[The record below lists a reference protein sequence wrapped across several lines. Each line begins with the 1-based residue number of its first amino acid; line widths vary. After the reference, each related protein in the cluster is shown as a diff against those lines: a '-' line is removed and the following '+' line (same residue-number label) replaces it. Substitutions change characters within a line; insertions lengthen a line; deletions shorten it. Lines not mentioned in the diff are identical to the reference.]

1 MSRILSVVLWSC
13 LLLVA
18 CERDAWE
25 PAAPVAEQD
34 GALFHLDAADYDG
47 SSTRRSADLRTNYDR
62 VEFRVIDD
70 ASGCTVPNLKGL
82 YDPQHSVLRIE
93 GLREGDYRL
102 LVLGMR
108 GDWSQDGVEVHPIGH
123 VDERWVSFPE
133 DLGKPLAAEYFY
145 SQTPF
150 TVRVTTTAAGEVS
163 SVVTGTQTTQQR
175 IIGRADF
182 DFTYTNPYI
191 RTALVSLRATLGGAR
206 FRTGMT
212 GGGAFTG
219 QSDELAF
226 ETDLEAVASYGFLP
240 TVEGY
245 PLRGEIELVTRTY
258 RGGQVRR
265 LFGFELERL
274 EANHIGRIHTPVVHP
289 DNSSG
294 TMFLTQRAYDEG
306 SHGLI
311 LQDGEPKSVY
321 TDPAQRR
328 FNTAA
333 PLQLAVTE
341 AGELHARFYSP
352 RALSGVLVRAR
363 IPRVSD
369 EFLDLAWFDSIP
381 PFADFYEQLPQTLRP
396 TVCRSA
402 TDRWVEIPQL
412 EAADFEGVEFTIESE
427 DPYWKKLRQILHGWT
442 IAFSLF
448 NGDPD
453 RPDGGP
459 SGNWMGIRPVH
470 CREAVAFFLNFT
482 YMIDMP
488 EHEVILREN
497 QDRLYGNG
505 GVNDKV
511 TPEKV
516 LSQMRQSRNL
526 NVGLVYP
533 GNGIVGLGGGS
544 SYGVYQQAW
553 LQHYFNTYSCEIMF
567 HELGHVMG
575 YSHSSSFTYG
585 PWAQELMNN
594 FYVTHLNEMPID
606 SPSYLNSSN
615 NPTLY

>member
-18 CERDAWE
+18 CERDE
-25 PAAPVAEQD
+25 RVPATPVKESD
-34 GALFHLDAADYDG
+34 GAVFRLDAADYED
-47 SSTRRSADLRTNYDR
+47 RPALRSAGLRTNYDR
-62 VEFRVIDD
+62 VEFRVVDD
-70 ASGCTVPNLKGL
+70 ASGSTVPNLKGL
-82 YDPQHSVLRIE
+82 YDPQSSVLRIE

-102 LVLGMR
+102 LVLGIR
-108 GDWSQDGVEVHPIGH
+108 GDWEQDGVEVHPIGH
-123 VDERWVSFPE
+123 VDEEWVSFPE
-133 DLGKPLAAEYFY
+133 DLGKPLVAEYFY

-150 TVRVTTTAAGEVS
+150 TVRVTTSAAGEVS
-163 SVVTGTQTTQQR
+163 SVVTGTQTSQQR

-182 DFTYTNPYI
+182 DFTYANPYI

-219 QSDELAF
+219 RSDELAF
-226 ETDLEAVASYGFLP
+226 ETDLDSVASYCFLP
-240 TVEGY
+240 TVEGH

-274 EANHIGRIHTPVVHP
+274 EANRIGQIHTPVVHP

-306 SHGLI
+306 AHGLI
-311 LQDGEPKSVY
+311 LQDGESKTVY

-333 PLQLAVTE
+333 PLQIAVTD

-363 IPRVSD
+363 IPRVDD
-369 EFLDLAWFDSIP
+369 EYLDLAWFDSIP
-381 PFADFYEQLPQTLRP
+381 PFADFYERLPQTLRP

-402 TDRWVEIPQL
+402 TGRWVEIPQL

-575 YSHSSSFTYG
+575 YNHSSSFTYG
-585 PWAQELMNN
+585 PWAQELMNH
-594 FYVTHLNEMPID
+594 FYVNNLDEMPIN
-606 SPSYLNSSN
+606 SSSYLNSSK

>member
-70 ASGCTVPNLKGL
+70 ASGRTVPNLKGL
-82 YDPQHSVLRIE
+82 YDPQHSVLCIE

-150 TVRVTTTAAGEVS
+150 TVRVTTSSAGEVS

-274 EANHIGRIHTPVVHP
+274 EANRIGRIHTPVVHP

-333 PLQLAVTE
+333 PLQLEVTE

-402 TDRWVEIPQL
+402 TGRWVEIPQL

-427 DPYWKKLRQILHGWT
+427 DPYWKKLQQILHGWT

>member
-47 SSTRRSADLRTNYDR
+47 LSTRRSADLRTNYDR

-70 ASGCTVPNLKGL
+70 ASGRTVPNLKGL
-82 YDPQHSVLRIE
+82 YDSQHSVLRIE

-191 RTALVSLRATLGGAR
+191 RTALVSLRTTLGGAR

-226 ETDLEAVASYGFLP
+226 ETDLEAVASYAFLP

-274 EANHIGRIHTPVVHP
+274 EANRIGRIHTPVVHP

-369 EFLDLAWFDSIP
+369 EYLDLAWFDSIP

-427 DPYWKKLRQILHGWT
+427 DPYWKKLQQILHGWT

>member
-25 PAAPVAEQD
+25 PAAPVTEQD

-150 TVRVTTTAAGEVS
+150 TVRVTTSSAGEVS

-274 EANHIGRIHTPVVHP
+274 EANRIGRIHTPVVHP

-333 PLQLAVTE
+333 PLQLEVTE

-402 TDRWVEIPQL
+402 TGRWVEIPQL

-427 DPYWKKLRQILHGWT
+427 DPYWKKLQQILHGWT

-594 FYVTHLNEMPID
+594 FYVSHLNEMPID

>member
-70 ASGCTVPNLKGL
+70 ASGRTVPNLKGL
-82 YDPQHSVLRIE
+82 YDPQHSVLCIE

-274 EANHIGRIHTPVVHP
+274 EANRIGRIHTPVVHP

-402 TDRWVEIPQL
+402 TGRWVEIPQL

-427 DPYWKKLRQILHGWT
+427 DPYWKKLQQILHGWT

>member
-25 PAAPVAEQD
+25 PAAPVTEQD

-70 ASGCTVPNLKGL
+70 ASGRTVPNLKGL
-82 YDPQHSVLRIE
+82 YDPQHSVLCIE

-274 EANHIGRIHTPVVHP
+274 EANRIGRIHTPVVHP

-402 TDRWVEIPQL
+402 TGRWVEIPQL

-427 DPYWKKLRQILHGWT
+427 DPYWKKLQQILHGWT

>member
-150 TVRVTTTAAGEVS
+150 TVRVTTSSAGEVS

-226 ETDLEAVASYGFLP
+226 ETDLEAVASYAFLP

-274 EANHIGRIHTPVVHP
+274 EANCIGRIHTPVVHP

-402 TDRWVEIPQL
+402 TGRWVEIPQL

-427 DPYWKKLRQILHGWT
+427 DPYWKKLQQILHGWT

-459 SGNWMGIRPVH
+459 VGNWMGIRPVH

-615 NPTLY
+615 NSTLY

>member
-47 SSTRRSADLRTNYDR
+47 LSMSRSADLRTNYDR

-70 ASGCTVPNLKGL
+70 ASGRTVPNLKGL
-82 YDPQHSVLRIE
+82 YDSQHSVLRIE

-150 TVRVTTTAAGEVS
+150 TVRVTTSSAGEVS

-226 ETDLEAVASYGFLP
+226 ETDLEAVASYAFLP

-274 EANHIGRIHTPVVHP
+274 EANRIGRIHTPVVHP

-333 PLQLAVTE
+333 PLQLEVTE

-363 IPRVSD
+363 IPRVDD
-369 EFLDLAWFDSIP
+369 EYLDLAWFDSIP

-402 TDRWVEIPQL
+402 TGRWVEVPQL
-412 EAADFEGVEFTIESE
+412 ETADFEGVEFTIESE
-427 DPYWKKLRQILHGWT
+427 DPYWKKLQQILHGWT

>member
-150 TVRVTTTAAGEVS
+150 TVRVTTSSAGEGS

-182 DFTYTNPYI
+182 DFTYTHPYI

-274 EANHIGRIHTPVVHP
+274 EANRIGRIHTPVVHP

-333 PLQLAVTE
+333 PLQLEVTE

-402 TDRWVEIPQL
+402 TGRWVEIPQL

-427 DPYWKKLRQILHGWT
+427 DPYWKKLQQILHGWT

-448 NGDPD
+448 TGDPD

-594 FYVTHLNEMPID
+594 FYVSHLNEMPID

>member
-70 ASGCTVPNLKGL
+70 ASGRTVPNLKGL

-274 EANHIGRIHTPVVHP
+274 EANRIGRIHTPVVHP

-341 AGELHARFYSP
+341 SGELHARFYSP

-402 TDRWVEIPQL
+402 TGRWVEIPQL